1 MDRPYNI
8 LFLAVA
14 QTILWAGLY
23 YLFPALFARWELNL
37 GFSKTAIASAFTSAL
52 IISSV
57 LAPLVGNLIDKG
69 HGQKILIGSSIL
81 GAAGLIV
88 LSFSSE
94 FWVFFLTWSVIGIA
108 LSGCLY
114 EPCFAY
120 VTKVR
125 GTKAKDAII
134 FITLIA
140 GFAGTVSF
148 PVANI
153 FADLINW
160 QASARLFAFVI
171 LLFVVPILFL
181 STKNEDKHSINL
193 NSSPDKISNYK
204 LRDDLIRPEFS
215 YLFFSFFV
223 LALAHGMIITHI
235 IPLLIERNISNSIQL
250 FISASIGPMQVLG
263 RIIMIILQKQNFS
276 INIIS
281 TLTFLLK
288 IIGTVFLIY
297 ANDNIYFLIL
307 FVIFQGSGA
316 GMTSI
321 SRAVVTAN
329 IMGYERFGSVS
340 GAMSIG
346 FTGGTALSSFLGA
359 QLWEWNGYDFMLK
372 IVSILLIMG
381 FISFIIALKIDQN
394 KKLIN

>member
-52 IISSV
+52 IISSL

-181 STKNEDKHSINL
+181 STKNEDKHSVNL

-250 FISASIGPMQVLG
+250 LISASIGPMQVLG

-381 FISFIIALKIDQN
+381 FISFVIALKIDQN
-394 KKLIN
+394 NKRV

>member
-52 IISSV
+52 IISSL

-81 GAAGLIV
+81 GASGLIV

-250 FISASIGPMQVLG
+250 LISASIGPMQVLG

-381 FISFIIALKIDQN
+381 FISFVIALKIDQN

>member
-250 FISASIGPMQVLG
+250 LISASIGPMQVLG

-381 FISFIIALKIDQN
+381 FISFVIALKIDQN

>member
-1 MDRPYNI
+1 MDRPYNV

-52 IISSV
+52 IISSI

-250 FISASIGPMQVLG
+250 LISASIGPMQVLG

>member
-1 MDRPYNI
+1 MYKR
-8 LFLAVA
+8 
-14 QTILWAGLY
+14 Q
-23 YLFPALFARWELNL
+23 
-37 GFSKTAIASAFTSAL
+37 
-52 IISSV
+52 
-57 LAPLVGNLIDKG
+57 
-69 HGQKILIGSSIL
+69 
-81 GAAGLIV
+81 
-88 LSFSSE
+88 
-94 FWVFFLTWSVIGIA
+94 FLTWSVIGIA

-250 FISASIGPMQVLG
+250 LISASIGPMQVLG

-346 FTGGTALSSFLGA
+346 FTGGC
-359 QLWEWNGYDFMLK
+359 
-372 IVSILLIMG
+372 LLYT
-381 FISFIIALKIDQN
+381 SPSPRD
-394 KKLIN
+394 

>member
-1 MDRPYNI
+1 M
-8 LFLAVA
+8 
-14 QTILWAGLY
+14 
-23 YLFPALFARWELNL
+23 
-37 GFSKTAIASAFTSAL
+37 
-52 IISSV
+52 
-57 LAPLVGNLIDKG
+57 
-69 HGQKILIGSSIL
+69 
-81 GAAGLIV
+81 
-88 LSFSSE
+88 
-94 FWVFFLTWSVIGIA
+94 
-108 LSGCLY
+108 
-114 EPCFAY
+114 
-120 VTKVR
+120 
-125 GTKAKDAII
+125 
-134 FITLIA
+134 
-140 GFAGTVSF
+140 
-148 PVANI
+148 
-153 FADLINW
+153 
-160 QASARLFAFVI
+160 
-171 LLFVVPILFL
+171 FL

-250 FISASIGPMQVLG
+250 LISASIGPMQVLG
-263 RIIMIILQKQNFS
+263 RIIMIILQRQNFS

>member
-52 IISSV
+52 IISSL

-125 GTKAKDAII
+125 GKKAKDAII

-250 FISASIGPMQVLG
+250 LISASIGPMQVLG
-263 RIIMIILQKQNFS
+263 RIIMIILQRQNFS

-381 FISFIIALKIDQN
+381 FISFVIALKIDQN
-394 KKLIN
+394 NKKV

>member
-52 IISSV
+52 IISSL

-250 FISASIGPMQVLG
+250 LISASIGPMQVLG
-263 RIIMIILQKQNFS
+263 RIIMIILQRQNFS

-381 FISFIIALKIDQN
+381 FISFVIALKTDQN
-394 KKLIN
+394 NKKV

>member
-52 IISSV
+52 IISSL

-153 FADLINW
+153 FADFINW

-250 FISASIGPMQVLG
+250 LISASIGPMQVLG

-381 FISFIIALKIDQN
+381 FISFVIALKIDQN
-394 KKLIN
+394 NKRV